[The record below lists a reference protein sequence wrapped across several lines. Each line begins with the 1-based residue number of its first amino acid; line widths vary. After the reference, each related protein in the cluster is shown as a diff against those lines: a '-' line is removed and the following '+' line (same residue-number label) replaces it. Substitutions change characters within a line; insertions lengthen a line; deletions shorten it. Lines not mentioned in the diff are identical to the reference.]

1 MTLAIRKFLVLLLI
15 GVIFLAANIWCVA
28 HWLERRGV
36 VDLAREI
43 REHYLTGTALTVIF
57 VLLILLVKPR
67 RSRSD

>member
-15 GVIFLAANIWCVA
+15 GVIFLSANIWCVA

-36 VDLAREI
+36 VDLAKEI
-43 REHYLTGTALTVIF
+43 REHYLTGTALAVIF